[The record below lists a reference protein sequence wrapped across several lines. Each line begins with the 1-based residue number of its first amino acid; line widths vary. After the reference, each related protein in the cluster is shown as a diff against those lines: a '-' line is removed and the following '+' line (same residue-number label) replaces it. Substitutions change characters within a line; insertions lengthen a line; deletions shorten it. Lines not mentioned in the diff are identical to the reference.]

1 MPRFRDRR
9 DAGQRLA
16 ARLRHLE
23 PRTPVVLG
31 LPRGGVPVAHEVA
44 AALGAPLD
52 VLIVRKLGVPHH
64 PELGMGAIGEGGIR
78 VLNDDVL
85 RAARV
90 SATQLAAVEARETAE
105 VERRAH
111 RYRGDRPMTP
121 LEGRTVVL
129 VDDGIATGGT
139 IRAAVA
145 VVRANRAREVVVAT
159 PVAPPEVVRSLAREV
174 DEVVAV
180 LTPAPMV
187 AIGEWYER
195 FTQVPDDEV
204 TSHLRDA

>member
-1 MPRFRDRR
+1 MVRVMPRFRDRR

-52 VLIVRKLGVPHH
+52 VLIVR
-64 PELGMGAIGEGGIR
+64 ELGMGAIGEGGIR

-121 LEGRTVVL
+121 LEARTVVL